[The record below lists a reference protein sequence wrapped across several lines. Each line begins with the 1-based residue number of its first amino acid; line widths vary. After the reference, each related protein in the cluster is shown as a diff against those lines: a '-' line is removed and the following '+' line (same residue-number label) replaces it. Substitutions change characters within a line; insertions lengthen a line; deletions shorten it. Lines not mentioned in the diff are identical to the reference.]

1 MASREIL
8 LVNGH
13 SNGTIT
19 DAIAAPC
26 CACGQICP
34 SLFTS
39 MRKESWNLEP
49 NGQASCVSYGWLW
62 TMAQAALKNVV
73 HKAAHLGTQSS
84 QSHPIWAQQPVGPSS
99 TKRVM
104 TLSVAK
110 TGSKRPVFLQ
120 GVDVALVDI
129 LLIDATT
136 AFHQLSE
143 CKTGGECNGLEFNAP
158 WCVSFC
164 RLKQMAEC

>member
-1 MASREIL
+1 
-8 LVNGH
+8 
-13 SNGTIT
+13 
-19 DAIAAPC
+19 
-26 CACGQICP
+26 
-34 SLFTS
+34 
-39 MRKESWNLEP
+39 
-49 NGQASCVSYGWLW
+49 
-62 TMAQAALKNVV
+62 MAQAALKNVV

-158 WCVSFC
+158 
-164 RLKQMAEC
+164 